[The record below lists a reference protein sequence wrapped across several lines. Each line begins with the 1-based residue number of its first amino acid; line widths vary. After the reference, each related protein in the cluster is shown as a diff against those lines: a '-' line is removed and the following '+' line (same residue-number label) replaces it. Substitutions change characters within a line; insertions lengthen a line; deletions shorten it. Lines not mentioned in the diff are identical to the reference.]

1 MACNILRYMPFY
13 TIIQVMD
20 LKEIRKR
27 YNITQKEASL
37 FLDIP
42 MRTYAR
48 YENEKKYNNSLK
60 YIKMCELLENKFRI
74 DEDHGILTMD
84 SIVNAVNEIFKN
96 YNIEYAYLFGSYAKN
111 KAKENSDV
119 DLMINS
125 DISGLKFYGLVEE
138 LRQKLKKKVDL
149 IRLQDLNNLTII
161 DEILRDGVKI
171 YG

>member
-1 MACNILRYMPFY
+1 MPFY

-74 DEDHGILTMD
+74 DEDHGILTID
-84 SIVNAVNEIFKN
+84 NIVNAVNEIFKN

-119 DLMINS
+119 DIMINS
-125 DISGLKFYGLVEE
+125 DISGFKFYGLVEE

>member
-119 DLMINS
+119 DIMINS

>member
-74 DEDHGILTMD
+74 DEDHGILTID
-84 SIVNAVNEIFKN
+84 NIVNAVNEIFKN

-119 DLMINS
+119 DIMINS

-138 LRQKLKKKVDL
+138 LRQQLKKKVDL
-149 IRLQDLNNLTII
+149 IRLCDLNDLTII